1 MGFKSN
7 EGFFDLCV
15 NVPDGGADH
24 LNDILLKLYESK
36 LNVKVK
42 DSKNKLTSVFIIL
55 WIYLVLVGYRTV
67 ALNQTVNESVMDSDK
82 KKKEETKLVTS
93 VVPEPIDVSKVN
105 EKWKGKLNILNRLT
119 FICSN
124 SAKAHTLV
132 QFYIKKLEQ
141 LKFWHI

>member
-1 MGFKSN
+1 
-7 EGFFDLCV
+7 
-15 NVPDGGADH
+15 
-24 LNDILLKLYESK
+24 
-36 LNVKVK
+36 
-42 DSKNKLTSVFIIL
+42 
-55 WIYLVLVGYRTV
+55 
-67 ALNQTVNESVMDSDK
+67 MDSDK

-141 LKFWHI
+141 LKF